1 MRIELQDEDNLDVPM
16 APLIDVVFLLLIFFL
31 VASQLKEIKRELKL
45 ELPEATAAAEVVVP
59 DDLLIIA
66 IDRAGQA
73 YIGSEPV
80 TTTMLLDEIRQR
92 SAQQPDLRVRIDADR
107 ETAYHNV
114 VRVLNELQFHGY
126 TNVGLQVHQEP
137 QR

>member
-1 MRIELQDEDNLDVPM
+1 MRIELQDEDSLDVPM

-31 VASQLKEIKRELKL
+31 VASQLKEVKRELKL
-45 ELPEATAAAEVVVP
+45 ELPEATAAADVVVP
-59 DDLLIIA
+59 DDLFIIA
-66 IDRAGQA
+66 IDRGGQT

-80 TTTMLLDEIRQR
+80 TTTVLLDQIRQR
-92 SAQQPDLRVRIDADR
+92 AAERPDLRVRIDADR

-114 VRVLNELQFHGY
+114 IRVLNELQFHGY
-126 TNVGLQVHQEP
+126 NNVGLQVQQEP